1 MLERFFEI
9 RSIKGKLTAVMMAT
23 TGIVLLLV
31 TLAFVVNETVTFRT
45 AIHRELKTLAKVVG
59 LNTTAAITFWDRKSA
74 EATLAA
80 LAARPNLTSA
90 YILTPDGA
98 VFAQYLSPEASGE
111 GILFIV
117 GNGQQQLRDN
127 RAALA
132 ELEREAHRTWEWDRG
147 LEVVERVMLDNQE
160 IGVVVIRS
168 DLGELFARLKWFFV
182 FVLII
187 TVIALGVALLL
198 SGMMHRP
205 ISGPIL
211 DLAMT
216 MKKVSEDKEYTLR
229 AQKRSSDEVGQL
241 ITGFNEMLAQIQDRD
256 AALERY
262 TVELQNS
269 NAELKSFIYSAA
281 HDLRQPLV
289 NIKGFTHELV
299 RSLQDIQTLLRRNA
313 ESLPEVDRSRL
324 AALLEDD
331 VQASSGFIVSSV
343 ERMASLINA
352 LLKLSQLSY
361 RDLRPEP
368 ISMEAL
374 VRSSLRDMHRQ
385 IQEKNVSVTVGDLP
399 DVTADRATLD
409 QIMGNLL
416 DNAVRYLD
424 SRRPGRIE
432 ISGERTSAG
441 VIYRVRDN
449 GRGIAAADI
458 SKVFDLFRRAGKPD
472 ITRLGVGLAYVR
484 ALVRLHGGRIW
495 CESEEDV
502 GSTFSFV
509 IPLDYRSP
517 RPPQEKI

>member
-1 MLERFFEI
+1 
-9 RSIKGKLTAVMMAT
+9 
-23 TGIVLLLV
+23 
-31 TLAFVVNETVTFRT
+31 
-45 AIHRELKTLAKVVG
+45 
-59 LNTTAAITFWDRKSA
+59 
-74 EATLAA
+74 
-80 LAARPNLTSA
+80 
-90 YILTPDGA
+90 
-98 VFAQYLSPEASGE
+98 
-111 GILFIV
+111 
-117 GNGQQQLRDN
+117 
-127 RAALA
+127 
-132 ELEREAHRTWEWDRG
+132 
-147 LEVVERVMLDNQE
+147 
-160 IGVVVIRS
+160 
-168 DLGELFARLKWFFV
+168 LFARLKWFIV

-299 RSLQDIQTLLRRNA
+299 RSLQETQAILHRNS
-313 ESLPEVDRSRL
+313 ESLPAGDRNRI
-324 AALLEDD
+324 AAIFEED
-331 VQASSGFIVSSV
+331 VQSSSGFIVSSV
-343 ERMASLINA
+343 EQMASLINA
-352 LLKLSQLSY
+352 LLKLSQVSS

-368 ISMEAL
+368 VSMETL
-374 VRSSLRDMHRQ
+374 VQSSLRGMHQQ
-385 IQEKNVSVTVGDLP
+385 IQEQNVSVTVGDLP
-399 DVTADRATLD
+399 DVTADRTVME
-409 QIMGNLL
+409 QIMKNLL
-416 DNAVRYLD
+416 DNAVKYLD
-424 SRRPGRIE
+424 RERPGRIE
-432 ISGERTSAG
+432 IRGELTDAG
-441 VIYRVRDN
+441 IVYRVRDN

-472 ITRLGVGLAYVR
+472 IPGLGVGLAYVR

-495 CESEEDV
+495 CESEEGV
-502 GSTFSFV
+502 GSTFSLML
-509 IPLDYRSP
+509 PQDKRSP
-517 RPPQEKI
+517 RPLQEKP